1 MPELLNPAPVA
12 HLRHLLRAHSPL
24 VHCMTNDV
32 VQTFTANVLLA
43 VGASPA
49 MVIDPREA
57 AQFAAIADAL
67 LINVGTL
74 TEDRAVAMRAAVE
87 HARQAGKPWTLDP
100 VAVGAL
106 TVRTAF
112 CHELLA
118 LQPAAIRGNASE
130 ILALAGMSAGGRGVD
145 TTDTAAA
152 ALPAAQALARR
163 LATVVAVTGEV
174 DYVTDGERVLSVAGG
189 QSADDPGGGHRLRA
203 VGGGGGERGATGR
216 PAGKRGRRLRAD
228 EAGRGDRRPSGRPR
242 QLYSGVSRRAVSGG
256 AGMKRI
262 NALTIAGTDPSGG
275 AGIQADLKTFS
286 ALGAYGCSAI
296 TALVAQ
302 NTRGVQSVYR
312 IEPDFVA
319 AQLDSVFS
327 DVRIDT
333 TKIGM
338 LAETDIVEAVAERLA
353 RYRVANVVL
362 DTVMLAKSGDPLLS
376 ASAVETL
383 RQRLLPQVSLITPNL
398 PEAAALL
405 DAPHARNE
413 REMLEQGR
421 ALLALGCGAV
431 LMKGGHLDDAES
443 PDWLF
448 TREGEQRF
456 TAPRV
461 QTKNTHGT
469 GCTLSAAL
477 AALRPRHADWAA
489 TVIEA
494 KAWLSAALAQAD
506 SLEVGHG
513 IGPVHH
519 FHAWW

>member
-1 MPELLNPAPVA
+1 
-12 HLRHLLRAHSPL
+12 
-24 VHCMTNDV
+24 
-32 VQTFTANVLLA
+32 
-43 VGASPA
+43 
-49 MVIDPREA
+49 
-57 AQFAAIADAL
+57 
-67 LINVGTL
+67 
-74 TEDRAVAMRAAVE
+74 
-87 HARQAGKPWTLDP
+87 
-100 VAVGAL
+100 
-106 TVRTAF
+106 
-112 CHELLA
+112 
-118 LQPAAIRGNASE
+118 
-130 ILALAGMSAGGRGVD
+130 
-145 TTDTAAA
+145 
-152 ALPAAQALARR
+152 
-163 LATVVAVTGEV
+163 
-174 DYVTDGERVLSVAGG
+174 
-189 QSADDPGGGHRLRA
+189 
-203 VGGGGGERGATGR
+203 
-216 PAGKRGRRLRAD
+216 
-228 EAGRGDRRPSGRPR
+228 
-242 QLYSGVSRRAVSGG
+242 
-256 AGMKRI
+256 MKRI

-286 ALGAYGCSAI
+286 ALGAYGCSVI

-338 LAETDIVEAVAERLA
+338 LAETDIVEAVAERLK
-353 RYRVANVVL
+353 RYQVQNVVL

-383 RQRLLPQVSLITPNL
+383 RKKLLPQVALITPNL

-405 DAPHARNE
+405 GTSHAQTE
-413 REMLEQGR
+413 REMKAQGN
-421 ALLALGCGAV
+421 ALLAMGCGAV

-448 TREGEQRF
+448 TRDGEVRF

-477 AALRPRHADWAA
+477 AALRPRHEGWAD
-489 TVIEA
+489 TVREA
-494 KAWLSAALAQAD
+494 KAWLSAALEKAD
-506 SLEVGHG
+506 TLEVGHG

>member
-1 MPELLNPAPVA
+1 
-12 HLRHLLRAHSPL
+12 
-24 VHCMTNDV
+24 
-32 VQTFTANVLLA
+32 
-43 VGASPA
+43 
-49 MVIDPREA
+49 
-57 AQFAAIADAL
+57 
-67 LINVGTL
+67 
-74 TEDRAVAMRAAVE
+74 
-87 HARQAGKPWTLDP
+87 
-100 VAVGAL
+100 
-106 TVRTAF
+106 
-112 CHELLA
+112 
-118 LQPAAIRGNASE
+118 
-130 ILALAGMSAGGRGVD
+130 
-145 TTDTAAA
+145 
-152 ALPAAQALARR
+152 
-163 LATVVAVTGEV
+163 
-174 DYVTDGERVLSVAGG
+174 
-189 QSADDPGGGHRLRA
+189 
-203 VGGGGGERGATGR
+203 
-216 PAGKRGRRLRAD
+216 
-228 EAGRGDRRPSGRPR
+228 
-242 QLYSGVSRRAVSGG
+242 
-256 AGMKRI
+256 MKRI

-405 DAPHARNE
+405 DAPMRATS
-413 REMLEQGR
+413 EMLEQGR

-489 TVIEA
+489 TVTEA